1 MNFLQEDF
9 KDEKVDSCLSNDIF
23 ETLSEDNLS
32 TEEDISEELCESM
45 SESTETSEGET
56 EDEETEKQKKN
67 TEYETLDFF
76 REYGAHI
83 KPFYQNS
90 TISNPRDSTPVV
102 LKIEAKSKTKLKNIL
117 SKLLNDPLIMIV
129 EALIISIPKIRL
141 TPLEMLARSSKKLPN
156 LKGLFLDSPPKED
169 ILEDCDLT
177 FLLGKFSNS
186 LIHLKIRVGKSGLS
200 LFPVVYPNLKSLT
213 IESASISK
221 KIINY
226 LTTTTFS
233 NIQFPMLER
242 LELFLGMD
250 DLMADSYSISDLEKI
265 LNSSTFPSLKH
276 LGLRNSNQTDQI
288 VEEILCSGILPQLT
302 TLDLSLGTLSNEGAK
317 LLTGLNNF
325 QNLKT
330 LDIHHHYCSRSA
342 IEELASHLITSTH
355 KIHII
360 ASFPQNEHVSPIQR
374 KVAKTYE

>member
-141 TPLEMLARSSKKLPN
+141 TPLEMLARSSKK
-156 LKGLFLDSPPKED
+156 
-169 ILEDCDLT
+169 
-177 FLLGKFSNS
+177 
-186 LIHLKIRVGKSGLS
+186 
-200 LFPVVYPNLKSLT
+200 
-213 IESASISK
+213 
-221 KIINY
+221 
-226 LTTTTFS
+226 
-233 NIQFPMLER
+233 
-242 LELFLGMD
+242 
-250 DLMADSYSISDLEKI
+250 
-265 LNSSTFPSLKH
+265 
-276 LGLRNSNQTDQI
+276 
-288 VEEILCSGILPQLT
+288 
-302 TLDLSLGTLSNEGAK
+302 
-317 LLTGLNNF
+317 
-325 QNLKT
+325 
-330 LDIHHHYCSRSA
+330 
-342 IEELASHLITSTH
+342 IT
-355 KIHII
+355 
-360 ASFPQNEHVSPIQR
+360 
-374 KVAKTYE
+374 